1 LPQCS
6 FEWYF
11 CGATFQLNL
20 MKNKEINLPPVPAVL
35 LAIISVQ
42 CGAAIAKTLFP
53 ALGAAGTAS
62 IRIGVS
68 ALILLLAY
76 RPNLKQITPQQWK
89 IVVPYGLSLGAMN
102 LVFYFAIERIPIGL
116 AVTLEFI
123 GPLLVAI
130 IGSRRVVDYLWVLL
144 AAAGIVLI
152 APWTNDRIDT
162 LGVLF
167 ALLAGVLWAAYIVLG
182 GKISK
187 IMNSGQAVSTGMLFA
202 AILILPFGFYE
213 NGLVNLTPKF
223 LGMGVA
229 LALLS
234 SAIPFTLEMK
244 ALGQLPPRTFSIL
257 MSLEP
262 AAASICAFIF
272 LQENLTFY
280 EILAVLCVVIA
291 SAGST
296 LTAKK

>member
-1 LPQCS
+1 
-6 FEWYF
+6 
-11 CGATFQLNL
+11 

-53 ALGAAGTAS
+53 AIGAAGTAS
-62 IRIGVS
+62 MRIGVS

-76 RPNLKQITPQQWK
+76 RPNLKAITADQWK
-89 IVVPYGLSLGAMN
+89 IVIPYGMALGAMN
-102 LVFYFAIERIPIGL
+102 LIFYLAIERIHIGL

-130 IGSRRVVDYLWVLL
+130 IGSKRLIDYCWVLL
-144 AAAGIVLI
+144 AALGIVLI
-152 APWTNDRIDT
+152 APWTNDRLDI
-162 LGVLF
+162 LGVVF
-167 ALLAGVLWAAYIVLG
+167 ALLAGALWAAYIVLG

-187 IMNSGQAVSTGMLFA
+187 IMNGGQAVSTGMLFA
-202 AILILPFGFYE
+202 AILILPFGFLE
-213 NGLVNLTPKF
+213 NGLTNLTPKLF
-223 LGMGVA
+223 GMGVA

-262 AAASICAFIF
+262 AAASVCAFIF
-272 LQENLTFY
+272 LQENLSLY
-280 EILAVLCVVIA
+280 EVLAVICVVIA

>member
-1 LPQCS
+1 
-6 FEWYF
+6 
-11 CGATFQLNL
+11 
-20 MKNKEINLPPVPAVL
+20 MKNKEFNIPPVPAVL

-53 ALGAAGTAS
+53 AIGAAGTAS

-76 RPNLKQITPQQWK
+76 RPNLKAITPAQWK
-89 IVVPYGLSLGAMN
+89 IVIPYGLSLGAMN
-102 LVFYFAIERIPIGL
+102 LIFYFAIERIPIGL

-130 IGSRRVVDYLWVLL
+130 IGSKRWVDYCWVLL

-152 APWTNDRIDT
+152 APWSNDRIDP

-167 ALLAGVLWAAYIVLG
+167 ALIAGGLWAAYIVLG

-202 AILILPFGFYE
+202 AILILPFGFLE
-213 NGLVNLTPKF
+213 NGLANLTPKLF
-223 LGMGVA
+223 GMGFA

-272 LQENLTFY
+272 LQENLNFY
-280 EILAVLCVVIA
+280 EILAVVCVVVA

>member
-1 LPQCS
+1 
-6 FEWYF
+6 
-11 CGATFQLNL
+11 
-20 MKNKEINLPPVPAVL
+20 MKNKEFNIPPIYAVL

-42 CGAAIAKTLFP
+42 FGAAIAKSLFP
-53 ALGAAGTAS
+53 AIGAAGTAS
-62 IRIGVS
+62 IRIGIS
-68 ALILLLAY
+68 ALILLLVY
-76 RPNLKQITPQQWK
+76 RPNLKKITPKQWK
-89 IVVPYGLSLGAMN
+89 IVIPYGLSLGAMN
-102 LVFYFAIERIPIGL
+102 LIFYLAIERIPIGL

-123 GPLLVAI
+123 GPLIVAI
-130 IGSRRVVDYLWVLL
+130 IGSRRLIDYCWVLL

-152 APWTNDRIDT
+152 APWTNDRVDP

-167 ALLAGVLWAAYIVLG
+167 ALLAGALWAAYIVLG
-182 GKISK
+182 GKVSK
-187 IMNSGQAVSTGMLFA
+187 IMNSGQAVATGMLFA

-213 NGLVNLTPKF
+213 NELANLTPKL
-223 LGMGVA
+223 LGLGIA

-244 ALGQLPPRTFSIL
+244 ALGQIPPKTFSIL

-272 LQENLTFY
+272 LQENLSFY
-280 EILAVLCVVIA
+280 EIMAVVCVVIA

-296 LTAKK
+296 LTAKR

>member
-1 LPQCS
+1 
-6 FEWYF
+6 
-11 CGATFQLNL
+11 
-20 MKNKEINLPPVPAVL
+20 MKNKEFNLPPVPAVL

-53 ALGAAGTAS
+53 VIGPAGTAS
-62 IRIGVS
+62 IRIGIS
-68 ALILLLAY
+68 ALLLLLVY
-76 RPNLKQITPQQWK
+76 RPNLKQITAKQWK

-102 LVFYFAIERIPIGL
+102 LIFYLAIERISIGL

-130 IGSRRVVDYLWVLL
+130 IGSRRLIDYCWVLL
-144 AAAGIVLI
+144 AAMGIVLI
-152 APWTNDRIDT
+152 APWSNDRIDL

-167 ALLAGVLWAAYIVLG
+167 ALLAGALWAAYIVLG

-187 IMNSGQAVSTGMLFA
+187 IMNGGQAVSTGMLFA
-202 AILILPFGFYE
+202 AILILPFGLLE
-213 NGLVNLTPKF
+213 NGLTNLTPKF

-262 AAASICAFIF
+262 AAAAICGFIF
-272 LQENLTFY
+272 LQEKLSFY
-280 EILAVLCVVIA
+280 EILAVVCVVIA
-291 SAGST
+291 SLGST
-296 LTAKK
+296 LTAKR

>member
-1 LPQCS
+1 
-6 FEWYF
+6 
-11 CGATFQLNL
+11 
-20 MKNKEINLPPVPAVL
+20 MKNKKFNLPPVPAVL
-35 LAIISVQ
+35 LSIISVQ

-53 ALGAAGTAS
+53 AIGAAGTAS
-62 IRIGVS
+62 IRIGIS
-68 ALILLLAY
+68 AIILLLAY
-76 RPNLKQITPQQWK
+76 RPNLKQITTSQWK
-89 IVVPYGLSLGAMN
+89 IVVPYGLALGAMN
-102 LVFYFAIERIPIGL
+102 LIFYLAIERIPIGL

-130 IGSRRVVDYLWVLL
+130 IGSKRLIDYCWVLL
-144 AAAGIVLI
+144 AAMGIVLI
-152 APWTNDRIDT
+152 APWSNDRIDL
-162 LGVLF
+162 LGVVF
-167 ALLAGVLWAAYIVLG
+167 ALLAGALWAAYIVLG

-187 IMNSGQAVSTGMLFA
+187 IMNGGQAVSTGMLFA
-202 AILILPFGFYE
+202 AILILPFGLLE
-213 NGLVNLTPKF
+213 NGLDNLTPKF

-262 AAASICAFIF
+262 AAAAICAFIF
-272 LQENLTFY
+272 LQESLSFY
-280 EILAVLCVVIA
+280 EILAVVCVVIA

-296 LTAKK
+296 LTAKR

>member
-1 LPQCS
+1 
-6 FEWYF
+6 
-11 CGATFQLNL
+11 
-20 MKNKEINLPPVPAVL
+20 MKNKEFNIPPVWAVL
-35 LAIISVQ
+35 LAIVSVQ

-62 IRIGVS
+62 IRIGIS

-76 RPNLKQITPQQWK
+76 RPNLKAITPAQWK

-102 LVFYFAIERIPIGL
+102 LIFYLAIERIPIGL

-130 IGSRRVVDYLWVLL
+130 IGSRRLIDYCWILL

-152 APWTNDRIDT
+152 APWSNERIDP
-162 LGVLF
+162 LGVSF
-167 ALLAGVLWAAYIVLG
+167 ALIAGGLWAAYIVLG
-182 GKISK
+182 GKISR
-187 IMNSGQAVSTGMLFA
+187 IMNDGQAVSTGMLFA

-213 NGLVNLTPKF
+213 NGLANLTPKL

-272 LQENLTFY
+272 LQESLSFY
-280 EILAVLCVVIA
+280 EILAVICVVVA

>member
-1 LPQCS
+1 
-6 FEWYF
+6 
-11 CGATFQLNL
+11 
-20 MKNKEINLPPVPAVL
+20 MKNKEFNIPPIYAVL

-53 ALGAAGTAS
+53 TIGAAGTAS
-62 IRIGVS
+62 IRIGIS
-68 ALILLLAY
+68 AIILLLAY
-76 RPNLKQITPQQWK
+76 RPNLKNITPQQWK
-89 IVVPYGLSLGAMN
+89 IVIPYGLSLGAMN
-102 LVFYFAIERIPIGL
+102 LIFYLAIERIPIGL

-130 IGSRRVVDYLWVLL
+130 IGSKRLVDYCWVLL
-144 AAAGIVLI
+144 AAVGIALI
-152 APWTNDRIDT
+152 APWTNNRMDY

-167 ALLAGVLWAAYIVLG
+167 ALLAGGLWASYIVLG

-187 IMNSGQAVSTGMLFA
+187 IMNDGQAVSTGMLFA
-202 AILILPFGFYE
+202 ALLILPFGFYE
-213 NGLVNLTPKF
+213 NGLANLTPKLF
-223 LGMGVA
+223 GMGIA

-272 LQENLTFY
+272 LGEDLKFY
-280 EILAVLCVVIA
+280 EIMAVVCVVIA

-296 LTAKK
+296 LTAKR

>member
-1 LPQCS
+1 
-6 FEWYF
+6 
-11 CGATFQLNL
+11 
-20 MKNKEINLPPVPAVL
+20 MKNKEFNIPPIYAVL

-53 ALGAAGTAS
+53 AIGAAGTAS

-68 ALILLLAY
+68 AIILLLAY
-76 RPNLKQITPQQWK
+76 RPNLKQITSNQWK
-89 IVVPYGLSLGAMN
+89 IVIPYGLSLGAMN
-102 LVFYFAIERIPIGL
+102 LIFYLAIERIPIGL
-116 AVTLEFI
+116 AVTLEFV

-130 IGSRRVVDYLWVLL
+130 IGSRRLVDYCWVLL
-144 AAAGIVLI
+144 AAIGIALI
-152 APWTNDRIDT
+152 APWSNSSLDLI
-162 LGVLF
+162 GVIY
-167 ALLAGVLWAAYIVLG
+167 ALLAGALWAAYIVLG
-182 GKISK
+182 GKVSK
-187 IMNSGQAVSTGMLFA
+187 IMNGGQAVSTGMLFA

-213 NGLVNLTPKF
+213 NGFANLTPKLF
-223 LGMGVA
+223 GMGIA

-262 AAASICAFIF
+262 AAASICAFLF
-272 LQENLTFY
+272 LQEHLSFY
-280 EILAVLCVVIA
+280 QILAVLCVVVA

-296 LTAKK
+296 LTAKR

>member
-1 LPQCS
+1 
-6 FEWYF
+6 
-11 CGATFQLNL
+11 
-20 MKNKEINLPPVPAVL
+20 MKTKKINLPPVQAVL

-68 ALILLLAY
+68 AIILLLAY
-76 RPNLKQITPQQWK
+76 RPNLKEITKTQWK
-89 IVVPYGLSLGAMN
+89 VVIPYGLSLGAMN
-102 LVFYFAIERIPIGL
+102 LIFYFAIERIPIGL

-123 GPLLVAI
+123 GPLLLAI
-130 IGSRRVVDYLWVLL
+130 IGSKRLIDYLWVLL
-144 AAAGIVLI
+144 GAIGILLI
-152 APWTNDRIDT
+152 APWTNDRLDS
-162 LGVLF
+162 LGVIF
-167 ALLAGVLWAAYIVLG
+167 ALLAGALWACYIVFG

-187 IMNSGQAVSTGMLFA
+187 IMNEGTAVSTGMLLA
-202 AILILPFGFYE
+202 AILVLPFGIFE
-213 NGLVNLTPKF
+213 NGLANLTPRLF
-223 LGMGVA
+223 GMGVA

-244 ALGQLPPRTFSIL
+244 ALGKLPPRTFSIL

-262 AAASICAFIF
+262 ATTSICAFIF
-272 LQENLTFY
+272 LNENLSFY
-280 EILAVLCVVIA
+280 EILAVVCVIIA

>member
-1 LPQCS
+1 
-6 FEWYF
+6 
-11 CGATFQLNL
+11 
-20 MKNKEINLPPVPAVL
+20 MKTKEFNFPPVTAVL
-35 LAIISVQ
+35 LAIVSVQ

-53 ALGAAGTAS
+53 AIGAAGTAS
-62 IRIGVS
+62 IRIGIS
-68 ALILLLAY
+68 AILLAIAY
-76 RPNLKQITPQQWK
+76 RPNLKNITPEQWK
-89 IVVPYGLSLGAMN
+89 IVIPYGLSLGAMN
-102 LVFYFAIERIPIGL
+102 LIFYLAIERIQIGL

-130 IGSRRVVDYLWVLL
+130 IGSKRLVDYCWVLL
-144 AAAGIVLI
+144 AATGIILI
-152 APWTNDRIDT
+152 APWSNDRIDP

-167 ALLAGVLWAAYIVLG
+167 ALIAGGLWATYIILG
-182 GKISK
+182 GKVSK
-187 IMNSGQAVSTGMLFA
+187 IMNDGQAVSTGMLFA
-202 AILILPFGFYE
+202 ALLIIPFGFYE
-213 NGLVNLTPKF
+213 NGLANLTPKLF
-223 LGMGVA
+223 GMGVA

-272 LQENLTFY
+272 LQENLNIY
-280 EILAVLCVVIA
+280 EIFAMLCVIIA

>member
-1 LPQCS
+1 
-6 FEWYF
+6 
-11 CGATFQLNL
+11 
-20 MKNKEINLPPVPAVL
+20 MKINQITLPPVPAVL

-53 ALGAAGTAS
+53 AIGAAGTAS

-68 ALILLLAY
+68 ALILFLAY
-76 RPNLKQITPQQWK
+76 RPNFKKITKEQWK
-89 IVVPYGLSLGAMN
+89 IVIPYGLALGAMN
-102 LVFYFAIERIPIGL
+102 LIFYFAIERIPIGL
-116 AVTLEFI
+116 AVTLEFV
-123 GPLLVAI
+123 GPLLLAI
-130 IGSRRVVDYLWVLL
+130 AGSKRWIDYGWVVL
-144 AAAGIVLI
+144 AAIGILLI
-152 APWTNDRIDT
+152 APWTNDRLDP
-162 LGVLF
+162 LGIIF
-167 ALLAGVLWAAYIVLG
+167 ALLAGSFWAAYIVLG

-187 IMNSGQAVSTGMLFA
+187 IMKDGYAVSTGMLFA
-202 AILILPFGFYE
+202 AILVLPFGFLE
-213 NGLVNLTPKF
+213 NGLSNLTPKLF
-223 LGMGVA
+223 GMGVA

-234 SAIPFTLEMK
+234 SAIPFTFEMK

-272 LQENLTFY
+272 LQESLNLY
-280 EILAVLCVVIA
+280 EILAVVCVVIA

>member
-1 LPQCS
+1 
-6 FEWYF
+6 
-11 CGATFQLNL
+11 
-20 MKNKEINLPPVPAVL
+20 MKNKEFNIPPVPAVL

-53 ALGAAGTAS
+53 AIGAAGTAS

-76 RPNLKQITPQQWK
+76 RPNLKEITLAQWK
-89 IVVPYGLSLGAMN
+89 IVAPYGLSLGAMN
-102 LVFYFAIERIPIGL
+102 LIFYLAIERIPIGL

-130 IGSRRVVDYLWVLL
+130 IGSRRLIDYCWVLL

-152 APWTNDRIDT
+152 APWSNDKIDP

-167 ALLAGVLWAAYIVLG
+167 ALVAGGLWAAYIVLG

-187 IMNSGQAVSTGMLFA
+187 IMKDGDAVTTGMLFA

-213 NGLVNLTPKF
+213 NGLANLTPKLF
-223 LGMGVA
+223 GMGIA

-272 LQENLTFY
+272 LQEKLNFY
-280 EILAVLCVVIA
+280 EIAAVVCVIAA

-296 LTAKK
+296 LTAKR

>member
-1 LPQCS
+1 MLL
-6 FEWYF
+6 
-11 CGATFQLNL
+11 LNSIFAL
-20 MKNKEINLPPVPAVL
+20 LHFSTIFMKNKEFNLPPVPAVL

-76 RPNLKQITPQQWK
+76 RPNLKQITAQQWK
-89 IVVPYGLSLGAMN
+89 IVIPYGLSLGAMN

-130 IGSRRVVDYLWVLL
+130 IGSRRIVDYLWVLL

-152 APWTNDRIDT
+152 APWTNSRIDT

-167 ALLAGVLWAAYIVLG
+167 ALLAGALWAAYIVLG

-202 AILILPFGFYE
+202 ALLILPFGFYE
-213 NGLVNLTPKF
+213 NGLINLTPKLF
-223 LGMGVA
+223 GMGVA

-272 LQENLTFY
+272 LQEKLNLY
-280 EILAVLCVVIA
+280 EMIAVICVVVA

>member
-1 LPQCS
+1 
-6 FEWYF
+6 
-11 CGATFQLNL
+11 
-20 MKNKEINLPPVPAVL
+20 MKNKKINLPPVQAVL

-53 ALGAAGTAS
+53 TLGAAGTAS

-68 ALILLLAY
+68 AIILLLVY
-76 RPNLKQITPQQWK
+76 RPNLKAITKTQWK
-89 IVVPYGLSLGAMN
+89 VVIPYGLSLGAMN
-102 LVFYFAIERIPIGL
+102 LIFYFAIERIPIGL

-123 GPLLVAI
+123 GPLLLAI
-130 IGSRRVVDYLWVLL
+130 IGSKRLIDYLWVLL
-144 AAAGIVLI
+144 AAIGILLI
-152 APWTNDRIDT
+152 APWTNERLDT

-167 ALLAGVLWAAYIVLG
+167 ALIAGALWAAYIVFG
-182 GKISK
+182 GRISK
-187 IMNSGQAVSTGMLFA
+187 IMNEGTAVSTGMLLA
-202 AILILPFGFYE
+202 AILVLPFGIFE
-213 NGLVNLTPKF
+213 NGLVNLTPRLF
-223 LGMGVA
+223 GMGVA

-244 ALGQLPPRTFSIL
+244 ALGKLPPRTFSIL

-272 LQENLTFY
+272 LEENLSFY
-280 EILAVLCVVIA
+280 EILAVVCVVVA

-296 LTAKK
+296 LTTKK

>member
-1 LPQCS
+1 
-6 FEWYF
+6 
-11 CGATFQLNL
+11 
-20 MKNKEINLPPVPAVL
+20 MKNKEFNIPPVPAVL

-53 ALGAAGTAS
+53 AIGAAGTAS
-62 IRIGVS
+62 LRIGVS

-76 RPNLKQITPQQWK
+76 RPNLKAITREQWK

-102 LVFYFAIERIPIGL
+102 LIFYLAIERIPIGL

-130 IGSRRVVDYLWVLL
+130 IGSKRLIDYCWILL

-152 APWTNDRIDT
+152 APWSNERIDP

-167 ALLAGVLWAAYIVLG
+167 ALVAGGLWAAYIVLG
-182 GKISK
+182 GKISR
-187 IMNSGQAVSTGMLFA
+187 IMNDGQAVSTGMLFA

-213 NGLVNLTPKF
+213 NGLANLTPKLF
-223 LGMGVA
+223 GMGVA

-262 AAASICAFIF
+262 AAASVCAFIF
-272 LQENLTFY
+272 LQESLNFY
-280 EILAVLCVVIA
+280 EILAVFCVVVA